1 MLLVQVLNRMDGLL
15 VVEEV
20 VLTGVKE
27 VLVEL
32 EDMVIVLVN
41 ILEEETQE
49 LILQV

>member
-1 MLLVQVLNRMDGLL
+1 MDGLL
-15 VVEEV
+15 VVEVV

-27 VLVEL
+27 VLGEPV
-32 EDMVIVLVN
+32 DMVLLN

>member
-27 VLVEL
+27 VLVEQV
-32 EDMVIVLVN
+32 DMVLRN

>member
-27 VLVEL
+27 VLVEQV
-32 EDMVIVLVN
+32 DMVIVLVN

>member
-1 MLLVQVLNRMDGLL
+1 MDGLL
-15 VVEEV
+15 VVEVV

-32 EDMVIVLVN
+32 VDMGLRN

>member
-1 MLLVQVLNRMDGLL
+1 MDGLL
-15 VVEEV
+15 VAAVE

-27 VLVEL
+27 VSVEL
-32 EDMVIVLVN
+32 EDMVIILVN

>member
-1 MLLVQVLNRMDGLL
+1 MDGLL
-15 VVEEV
+15 VVAVV

-27 VLVEL
+27 VLVERV
-32 EDMVIVLVN
+32 DMVLRN

>member
-1 MLLVQVLNRMDGLL
+1 MVLVQVLNPMDGLL
-15 VVEEV
+15 VVEVV

-32 EDMVIVLVN
+32 VDMGLRN